1 MLGSEAANT
10 DAAPTEAAPTEAGT
24 TEAAPTEAAP
34 TEAELKYQT
43 HSMKKVARTVFLY
56 ENKIFIIG

>member
-10 DAAPTEAAPTEAGT
+10 DAAPTEAG
-24 TEAAPTEAAP
+24 PTEAAP